1 MNVFN
6 INVMKVFLFLL
17 LCLICLTD
25 NISAQ
30 DYEWSESRKA
40 EFKQDTAHLE
50 QEVRVMLDKD
60 YSTYGMMEAS
70 RYLEQGYDKL
80 LNKYYKVLLGVLND
94 ENKALLRASQRNW
107 ISLRDSEKKLV
118 WGMKNQTY
126 EESGGGTIWGVIA
139 AGADA
144 DITRRRVFE
153 LYELLM
159 FSTLN

>member
-1 MNVFN
+1 M
-6 INVMKVFLFLL
+6 
-17 LCLICLTD
+17 CLIND
-25 NISAQ
+25 ISAQ
-30 DYEWSESRKA
+30 DFDWSEARKT

-50 QEVRVMLDKD
+50 QSVRAMLDKD

-80 LNKYYKVLLGVLND
+80 LNKYYKVLLGILNE
-94 ENKALLRASQRNW
+94 ENKALLKTSQRNW
-107 ISLRDSEKKLV
+107 ISLRDSEKKLI

-139 AGADA
+139 ASADA

-153 LYELLM
+153 LYDLLM